1 MTSRKRE
8 SKWFGGRDTSKMSP
22 KIKKLIWEMVWNDI
36 RSLENAD
43 FDTMAENL
51 PFTNNTWGIS
61 LDLFYG
67 EYLTKDG
74 NISEDDH
81 LNWSTIAHSRSEILK
96 THIRENWNREVMSR
110 LRSMYDNGQL
120 TPQQFINFNN
130 HYQYVVLQDGR
141 TRGRPSGRIVTL
153 ETLAEE
159 KNPDKRGR
167 GRPAGSRN
175 KIINPAQTLDQDK
188 IRRQVQQQQQQQ
200 EDEVIL
206 SSDQPYESSLSDE
219 QRRKL
224 SSIMEELDIGF

>member
-1 MTSRKRE
+1 MTSKKRE
-8 SKWFGGRDTSKMSP
+8 SKWFRGQDTSKMSP

-61 LDLFYG
+61 LDLFYE

-81 LNWSTIAHSRSEILK
+81 LNWSTIAYNRSEILK

-110 LRSMYDNGQL
+110 LKSMYDNGQL
-120 TPQQFINFNN
+120 TPQQYINFNN
-130 HYQYVVLQDGR
+130 HYQYVVLQDGP
-141 TRGRPSGRIVTL
+141 TRGRPSGRVVTL

-159 KNPDKRGR
+159 NNPDKRGR
-167 GRPAGSRN
+167 GRPPGSLN
-175 KIINPAQTLDQDK
+175 KVNSDLKLDQDK
-188 IRRQVQQQQQQQ
+188 IRRQVQQQQQQ

-206 SSDQPYESSLSDE
+206 SSDQPYESSLSEE
-219 QRRKL
+219 QQRKL
-224 SSIMEELDIGF
+224 DAISEKFDLGF